1 MLRGWWTPAALP
13 RVTSCFPFS
22 APHGI
27 ALTGRNVPVSEF
39 AVIDLAA
46 GFAGVSLSELGLV
59 AAMALFAS
67 LVGGIAGYGTG
78 VLMPLVLVP
87 IVGAGAI
94 VPIISITALFTNA
107 TRALAFWPS
116 VDRKRTALVLVCAL
130 PTCVVGAYGFTL
142 LSGRGALIVIGTTL
156 IASVPLRRIARQRGL
171 TVDQRGLMVG
181 SVMYGVLVGGTT
193 GSGVVLLSLL
203 IAAGLPGAA
212 VIATDAAISFFLG
225 IVKVSVFGL
234 AGVMSAKVVAFALL
248 IGAISM
254 PGAFIAKALIARMPV
269 HVHTAILDAV
279 ILFGG
284 GYMLFTALR

>member
-1 MLRGWWTPAALP
+1 
-13 RVTSCFPFS
+13 
-22 APHGI
+22 
-27 ALTGRNVPVSEF
+27 
-39 AVIDLAA
+39 
-46 GFAGVSLSELGLV
+46 
-59 AAMALFAS
+59 MALFAS
-67 LVGGIAGYGTG
+67 LVGGVAGYGTG

-87 IVGAGAI
+87 IVGAESI

-107 TRALAFWPS
+107 TRALAFWQA

-142 LSGRGALIVIGTTL
+142 LSGRGALIVIGAAL
-156 IASVPLRRIARQRGL
+156 FASVPLRRVARQRGL
-171 TVDQRGLMVG
+171 TVDRRGLMVG
-181 SVMYGVLVGGTT
+181 SVIYGVLVGGTT